1 MTNTQIIPAPA
12 GTKTLVPIVEA
23 WARTCTDLDSSAA
36 AHLLRDKREAVLS
49 FFRYTS
55 KPPAQCTSE
64 DALDWIKDM
73 EAGGLKQATIYARA
87 SRVSAFYKWVAA
99 NSGNAGMVYNPI
111 EAVRP
116 KAPKPYQS
124 EKTKSLSDEE
134 MTRLVRLVKYAAEN
148 EDNPRKRL
156 TYLRDY
162 AMLVML
168 FASGLRI
175 NEVMQLTWGKT
186 HTTPTGLQIET
197 RVKGGELR
205 HIEINQTLVRDAL
218 FFYIN
223 ESGRGRMTMEDDSP
237 LWLGHAPQGNSS
249 AAGLSAR
256 SFSYNMKRYGRMI
269 GRPDLH
275 NHMTRHT
282 YARIIADET
291 GSLTD
296 TQDALGHANA
306 RTTKH
311 YMQRLGVK
319 RDKNS
324 DKIMR
329 RLKLD

>member
-134 MTRLVRLVKYAAEN
+134 MTRLVRL
-148 EDNPRKRL
+148 
-156 TYLRDY
+156 

-186 HTTPTGLQIET
+186 HTTPAGLQIET

-205 HIEINQTLVRDAL
+205 HIEINQVLVRDAL
-218 FFYIN
+218 YCYIE
-223 ESGRGRMTMEDDSP
+223 ESGRAGHMEDDSP

-324 DKIMR
+324 DKIMKR
-329 RLKLD
+329 MKLG

>member
-1 MTNTQIIPAPA
+1 MTTSLATIPT
-12 GTKTLVPIVEA
+12 GTKSLVPIVEA
-23 WARTCTDLDSSAA
+23 WARTCTDLESSAA

-49 FFRYTS
+49 FFRHAG
-55 KPPAQCTSE
+55 KPPAECTTQN
-64 DALDWIKDM
+64 ALDWIMDM

-99 NSGNAGMVYNPI
+99 NSGNAVMVYNPI

-124 EKTKSLSDEE
+124 EKTKALSDEE

-148 EDNPRKRL
+148 ENNPRKRL

-175 NEVMQLTWGKT
+175 NEVMQLKWGKT
-186 HTTPTGLQIET
+186 QTTPAGLQIET

-205 HIEINQTLVRDAL
+205 HIEINQVLVREAL
-218 FFYIN
+218 MYYIG
-223 ESGRGRMTMEDDSP
+223 ESGRADSMKSDSP

-249 AAGLSAR
+249 EAGLSAR

-324 DKIMR
+324 DKIMKR
-329 RLKLD
+329 MGLS